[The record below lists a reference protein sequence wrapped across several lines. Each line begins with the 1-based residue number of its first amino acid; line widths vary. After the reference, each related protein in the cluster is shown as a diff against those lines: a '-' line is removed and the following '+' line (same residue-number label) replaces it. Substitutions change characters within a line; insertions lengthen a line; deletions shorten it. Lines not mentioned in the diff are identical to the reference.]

1 MAAVPHFQLKH
12 ISRMSAPAPLSQS
25 GAGATPLPTGACR
38 DCRPAAEEK
47 TRSDPSA
54 SSSSGASA
62 PAAAGQEPCKETIE
76 ISEEGLMPGGGR
88 AAFTRSYNLPTT
100 ARISDSPGYTLLSQ
114 YETLYYL
121 PPKPFTAPAPRC
133 APCPSLRAPLRAAR
147 VSAPARQRSPT
158 SDGHGQGERG
168 RCCLLRTRRGG
179 KVRKTKL
186 KRRGN
191 TYHRVAKERALA
203 PRPHPPGLRA
213 AGLPRPALQV
223 RGLMLLMLVSSIF
236 FLSSL
241 P

>member
-1 MAAVPHFQLKH
+1 M
-12 ISRMSAPAPLSQS
+12 
-25 GAGATPLPTGACR
+25 PTGACR
-38 DCRPAAEEK
+38 DCRPAAEGK
-47 TRSDPSA
+47 TWSDPPPA

-76 ISEEGLMPGGGR
+76 ISEEGLMPAGSR

-114 YETLYYL
+114 YETLYYF

-147 VSAPARQRSPT
+147 LSAPARQRSPT
-158 SDGHGQGERG
+158 SDGYGQGERG
-168 RCCLLRTRRGG
+168 RCCLLSTRRGG

-191 TYHRVAKERALA
+191 TYYRVAKERALA
-203 PRPHPPGLRA
+203 PRPHPPAARA
-213 AGLPRPALQV
+213 AGLPRPAQV
-223 RGLMLLMLVSSIF
+223 RGLMLLMLVFSIF
-236 FLSSL
+236 FLSPL